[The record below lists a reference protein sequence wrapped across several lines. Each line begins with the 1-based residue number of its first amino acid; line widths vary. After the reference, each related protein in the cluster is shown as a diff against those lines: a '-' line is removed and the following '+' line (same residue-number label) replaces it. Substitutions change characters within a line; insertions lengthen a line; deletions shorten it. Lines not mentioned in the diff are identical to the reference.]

1 MRVEAVALL
10 DSVLSLLA
18 ALPPESENAAL
29 PADIGAALLELMEND
44 LKIDVDEDA
53 RALLLPQLM
62 QERPNTS
69 GLEYAADAP
78 HSADAGLPV
87 PGLR

>member
-1 MRVEAVALL
+1 
-10 DSVLSLLA
+10 
-18 ALPPESENAAL
+18 
-29 PADIGAALLELMEND
+29 MEND